1 MSPDATASRN
11 TIIIIII
18 TVVTVIIKVGGGAM
32 QGHRQRGAELSATHF
47 SGIKT

>member
-11 TIIIIII
+11 TIIIII

>member
-11 TIIIIII
+11 IIII